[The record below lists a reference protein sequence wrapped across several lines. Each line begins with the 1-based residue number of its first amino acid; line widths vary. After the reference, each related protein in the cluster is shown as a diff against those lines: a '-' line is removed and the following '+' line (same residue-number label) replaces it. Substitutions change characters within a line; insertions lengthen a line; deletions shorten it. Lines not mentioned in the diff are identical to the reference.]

1 MDEPIKAPLIQSI
14 AEAILILIASLVIGV
29 VISSPFLDVSNIKSG
44 PVARAF
50 TVIHAFIVQTVWYV
64 VVFFRLDPSF
74 PKIGLCIVIPCSAL
88 LFGGFVAFVTPIE
101 WLGLDKFFGREGSVF
116 LIIFLTQSVICC
128 YGMYKVRKDGPTRL
142 E

>member
-1 MDEPIKAPLIQSI
+1 MDKPIKAPLIRSI
-14 AEAILILIASLVIGV
+14 MEAIVILIASLVIGA
-29 VISSPFLDVSNIKSG
+29 VISGPFLDVLNIKSG
-44 PVARAF
+44 PVARSF
-50 TVIHAFIVQTVWYV
+50 TVIHAFMVQTVWYV

-101 WLGLDKFFGREGSVF
+101 WLGLDKFFGRDGSVF

-128 YGMYKVRKDGPTRL
+128 YGMNKLRREGPTRL